1 MSLAK
6 FQYYIEHPASLDS
19 RSLTMIRSVIE
30 EYPFCQTAHMLY
42 ACNLKNIQH
51 ISYNS
56 QLSIVAAYAGDR
68 NKLRNLLFSEYTGD
82 TGEFSLPVSETVIS
96 DYDIEEK
103 ISEIPIQADDT
114 EVKDD
119 VLIAE
124 TDKKRAEILS
134 KEEIINRFIQQEPHI
149 TRPQKEFFN
158 PVNYAKQSTIDDETI
173 VSETLAKIFLQ
184 QGHKEKAIR
193 VFKRLILIYPE
204 KSSTFAAQIE
214 KIEKDYK

>member
-68 NKLRNLLFSEYTGD
+68 SKLRSLLFLEYTRE
-82 TGEFSLPVSETVIS
+82 TSELYLPVSENVIS
-96 DYDIEEK
+96 NYDTEEK
-103 ISEIPIQADDT
+103 ISEISVQADDT
-114 EVKDD
+114 EIQDD
-119 VLIAE
+119 ILIAE
-124 TDKKRAEILS
+124 PDKKRAEILS

-158 PVNYAKQSTIDDETI
+158 PVNYAKQSTIDDEAI
-173 VSETLAKIFLQ
+173 VSETLARIFLQ

>member
-19 RSLTMIRSVIE
+19 RSLTMIRSVVE
-30 EYPFCQTAHMLY
+30 EFPFCQTAHMLY

-68 NKLRNLLFSEYTGD
+68 SKLRSLLFLEYAMK
-82 TGEFSLPVSETVIS
+82 TGEFSLPFSEAVFS
-96 DYDIEEK
+96 DYDIEEE
-103 ISEIPIQADDT
+103 ISEKSVQTNDAEIQYDI
-114 EVKDD
+114 
-119 VLIAE
+119 LIAE

-204 KSSTFAAQIE
+204 KSSIFAAQIE